1 MYAAIVWQSITSG
14 LPQRTNGGVLGRIG
28 VCSMSCRQGLRRA
41 AVVGALYLLFGLLS
55 GAAPADAGV
64 FNPKTYMLANGMQVV
79 VVEDHRAPVIEH
91 MVWYRVGAADD
102 PPGKSGIAHFLEHL
116 MFKGTAAHPAGEFS
130 RIVARNG
137 GRENAFTTHD
147 YTGYYQE
154 VAADKLEP
162 LMQLEADRMANLALL
177 DHDVETERLVILE
190 ERRARIDNDPA
201 ALFNEQVEAAQYLA
215 DHYGIPV
222 IGWKHEMEGLTHA
235 DAIAFYRA
243 HYAPNNAILIV
254 AGDVTGEQVHELAQ
268 KYYGAVPARTI
279 EPRHRV
285 KEPPQL
291 AARRVSMSD
300 PRIRE
305 ASWSRSYLAPSRS
318 AGETKHAYPLV
329 VLAEV
334 LGGGAT
340 SRLYRALVVDN
351 GVATSAGAWYQSI
364 GLDSG
369 QFGLYGR
376 PKPGGSVEAV
386 EAGVD
391 KVLADV
397 LAKGITEAE
406 LAQAK
411 TGLTASS
418 IYLRDSLSS
427 SAQTL
432 GRALTSGLTVEQV
445 EAWPENIPAVT
456 IEQVNDAARYVLE
469 LSQSVTGT
477 LLPKPA
483 S

>member
-1 MYAAIVWQSITSG
+1 MTVLRIAI
-14 LPQRTNGGVLGRIG
+14 RRIAIRRIAIRREG
-28 VCSMSCRQGLRRA
+28 IRQGLL
-41 AVVGALYLLFGLLS
+41 AVLAVLLLWPIAPA
-55 GAAPADAGV
+55 GAAM
-64 FNPKTYMLANGMQVV
+64 FNPKTFMLENGMQVV
-79 VVEDHRAPVIEH
+79 VIEDHRAPVVTH

-116 MFKGTAAHPAGEFS
+116 MFKGTEAHPAGEFS

-154 VAADKLEP
+154 VAANKLE
-162 LMQLEADRMANLALL
+162 LVMQLEADRMANLLL
-177 DHDVETERLVILE
+177 RDHDVETERLVIIE

-201 ALFNEQVEAAQYLA
+201 ALFNEQIGAAQYLA

-254 AGDVTGEQVHELAQ
+254 AGDVAADQVRRLAE
-268 KYYGAVPARTI
+268 KYYGAVAARPI
-279 EPRHRV
+279 EPRNRV

-291 AARRVSMSD
+291 AARRLTMSD

-305 ASWSRSYLAPSRS
+305 ATWSRSYLAPSRT
-318 AGETKHAYPLV
+318 AGEVKYAYPLV
-329 VLAEV
+329 ILAEV

-340 SRLYRALVVDN
+340 SRIYRALVIGD
-351 GVATSAGAWYQSI
+351 GAATNAGAWYDSI

-369 QFGLYGR
+369 QFGLYAR
-376 PKPGGSVEAV
+376 PKAGGSTDAV

-391 KVLADV
+391 RVLAEL
-397 LAKGITEAE
+397 LARGITAE
-406 LAQAK
+406 ELDRAK
-411 TGLTASS
+411 TRLLASS
-418 IYLRDSLSS
+418 IYVRDNLSGG
-427 SAQTL
+427 AQL
-432 GRALTSGLTVEQV
+432 FGRALTSGLTIEQI
-445 EAWPENIPAVT
+445 EAWPENIAAVT
-456 IEQVNDAARYVLE
+456 VDQVNEAARYVFDPRK
-469 LSQSVTGT
+469 SVTGV